1 MNTRFDGDTASL
13 FKIHDINA
21 QQELLEN
28 AFQLNII
35 KYDHCDQFLAQIKNE
50 AVYAFNL
57 LALSEPRSLTIAEAS
72 IDELQDLPFDY
83 DLILDLEL
91 PIKFNNKI
99 YSYGVCLLNK
109 WLYLDDIEIT
119 VKNST
124 QDLSRIIYLNS
135 KNNEEYHYRM
145 SEFNRKLNWLL
156 SSHRTKTL
164 TFELEE
170 SCILLKQCIEN
181 PLLKELPKN
190 PYIGTYIFNA
200 IGDNVI
206 NNIPKDYNIIKL
218 LKAKFKKG
226 QFLRSIVSCS
236 YVADDLNHVHSSP
249 INATLLGGLTEDD
262 FFTCSIGTRKG
273 LYRLF

>member
-1 MNTRFDGDTASL
+1 M
-13 FKIHDINA
+13 
-21 QQELLEN
+21 
-28 AFQLNII
+28 
-35 KYDHCDQFLAQIKNE
+35 
-50 AVYAFNL
+50 
-57 LALSEPRSLTIAEAS
+57 
-72 IDELQDLPFDY
+72 
-83 DLILDLEL
+83 ILDLEL

-109 WLYLDDIEIT
+109 WLYLNDIEIT

-236 YVADDLNHVHSSP
+236 YVADDLNHVHPSP